1 MNEGK
6 EAQKI
11 LEELAKIIAESKPT
25 IREDYVVGFYRVWT
39 RLPAIEM
46 ALIKKGIL
54 TQEEIDKEQI
64 PIIEECK
71 KDFIKK

>member
-6 EAQKI
+6 DAQKV
-11 LEELAKIIAESKPT
+11 LNELAKLIAESKPT
-25 IREDYVVGFYRVWT
+25 IRLDYVVGFYRAWT
-39 RLPAIEM
+39 RLPAIEK

-64 PIIEECK
+64 PLLEDCK
-71 KDFIKK
+71 KDFE

>member
-6 EAQKI
+6 KAKKA
-11 LEELAKIIAESKPT
+11 LDELAKLIVKSKPS
-25 IREDYVVGFYRVWT
+25 IRYDYVVGFYRLWT
-39 RLPAIEM
+39 RLPAIEK

-64 PIIEECK
+64 PLLKKCK
-71 KDFIKK
+71 KDFI